1 MKTSTVLMRQL
12 VLEYFISTEQY
23 HNFHGL
29 SNYFQSKVQLFL
41 KTISFDYLK
50 LKYIVTLFSVLL
62 FGNVISQKTSFSEK
76 RIWVNYKKGN
86 YYKILKSNQNDI
98 CCNR

>member
-62 FGNVISQKTSFSEK
+62 FGNVISPV
-76 RIWVNYKKGN
+76 RY
-86 YYKILKSNQNDI
+86 
-98 CCNR
+98 